1 MLHSCRLEL
10 ATATDAD
17 TFVVCPQRDTDIA
30 GSPFACER
38 WTVSNL
44 CRCLR
49 SLRAWTQ
56 RCSNSG
62 SNSGSNS
69 SSRGP
74 RRHFNT
80 AAAATASMACV
91 WDAGTKAETK
101 ARQRGD
107 RTASMA
113 TCRIASARLE
123 ASVVDGVGALARS
136 RALRTF
142 ACWRERNTMTRA
154 AAAPILTRLGP
165 VRSGARRPEPAFPSP
180 SAACG
185 EAATAMRVACI
196 CERTLQSSTLASN
209 GSVVT
214 EAEARVFAS
223 YVSINTSG
231 LRPRV

>member
-17 TFVVCPQRDTDIA
+17 TFVVLPQRDTDIA
-30 GSPFACER
+30 GSPSACVR
-38 WTVSNL
+38 WTVSNR

-49 SLRAWTQ
+49 SLRAWMQ
-56 RCSNSG
+56 RYSSSG
-62 SNSGSNS
+62 SSS
-69 SSRGP
+69 SSRRSIRGA
-74 RRHFNT
+74 RRHLNT
-80 AAAATASMACV
+80 AAAATS
-91 WDAGTKAETK
+91 T
-101 ARQRGD
+101 
-107 RTASMA
+107 A
-113 TCRIASARLE
+113 TCRNASARLE